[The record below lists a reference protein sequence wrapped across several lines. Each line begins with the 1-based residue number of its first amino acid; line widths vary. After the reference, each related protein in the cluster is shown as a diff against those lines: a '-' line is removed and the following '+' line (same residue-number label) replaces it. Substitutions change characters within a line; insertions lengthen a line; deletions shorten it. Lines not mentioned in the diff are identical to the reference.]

1 VGDRTFE
8 GASPRGHKSLLNSM
22 VKDIINP
29 ILGLIVGDMD
39 FSNVFFTLIN
49 FIIIG
54 FATSGL

>member
-1 VGDRTFE
+1 
-8 GASPRGHKSLLNSM
+8 